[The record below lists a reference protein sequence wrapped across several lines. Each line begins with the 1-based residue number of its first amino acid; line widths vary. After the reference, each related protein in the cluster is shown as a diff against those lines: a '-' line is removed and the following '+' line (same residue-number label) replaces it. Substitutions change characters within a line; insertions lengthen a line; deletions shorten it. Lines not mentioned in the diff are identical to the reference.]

1 MAEYIVAIDV
11 TRVRFPADACDCNNQ
26 TGKYPN
32 LQVLCNNA
40 DVWGSNPRSK
50 TPGPRESRPSPPAPT
65 PTPHPGPSRRGY
77 CQRPGPR
84 RDCTPWGLAPQC
96 EPLGRGAD
104 HMLSSAHVHMQGDAV
119 ISCDSLWQY
128 GRPKLTGLLAQLVGA
143 YGQ

>member
-50 TPGPRESRPSPPAPT
+50 TPGPRESRPMGLQGAVIAS
-65 PTPHPGPSRRGY
+65 
-77 CQRPGPR
+77 
-84 RDCTPWGLAPQC
+84 GLARVGTA
-96 EPLGRGAD
+96 PLGGWHR
-104 HMLSSAHVHMQGDAV
+104 SA
-119 ISCDSLWQY
+119 S
-128 GRPKLTGLLAQLVGA
+128 LLAGAQTICYHLPMSTCKEMPSSHVTA
-143 YGQ
+143 YGSTGDQNSLVS